1 MTRTVSGAEPRA
13 AAPAWRGTTLRL
25 VALVVALTTALAI
38 TPAVGTT
45 QPSAKIYRVGVL
57 WFTFPEV
64 SAPFFEALRQGLAE
78 LGYVD
83 GRDIIFEQRWAEKNP
98 GHYAALTADLLRA
111 KVDVI
116 VAGNLESSI
125 AARKVTST
133 VPIVLTAGGDPVRAG
148 LVSSLARPGGN
159 VTGMSE
165 IVPDLAPKVLQLLK
179 ETMPTMAHVGV
190 LSDPANPSY
199 ESTRHEI
206 ERAAKALGLQLTPVN
221 VTRPDDFPGAFATI
235 TRERLDGLIVYVT
248 PITQGHRTQIV
259 DFTQRRR
266 LPVLYS
272 AREFVDAGGL
282 MSYGPNHR
290 ALFHRAATYVDKIL
304 KGMRAAD
311 LPVEQPTKFELI
323 INLKTAKALGLTIPP
338 SLLLRADEVIQ

>member
-1 MTRTVSGAEPRA
+1 M
-13 AAPAWRGTTLRL
+13 TLRII
-25 VALVVALTTALAI
+25 ALVVTLSTALAV
-38 TPAVGTT
+38 TPGVGPA

-78 LGYVD
+78 LGYVE

-98 GHYAALTADLLRA
+98 GNYAGLTTDLLRT

-125 AARKVTST
+125 AARQITST

-179 ETMPTMAHVGV
+179 ETIPTMVHVGV

-199 ESTRHEI
+199 ESTRYEMQ
-206 ERAAKALGLQLTPVN
+206 RAAKALGLKLTQVN

-235 TRERLDGLIVYVT
+235 TRERLEGLIVYVT
-248 PITQGHRTQIV
+248 PITQGHRKEIV
-259 DFTQRRR
+259 DFAQRRG
-266 LPVLYS
+266 LPTLYS

-290 ALFHRAATYVDKIL
+290 ALFQRAATYVDKIL
-304 KGMRAAD
+304 KGIRPAD
-311 LPVEQPTKFELI
+311 LPIEQPTKFELI
-323 INLKTAKALGLTIPP
+323 INLNAAKALGLTIPQ
-338 SLLLRADEVIQ
+338 SVLVRAERVIQ

>member
-1 MTRTVSGAEPRA
+1 MTL
-13 AAPAWRGTTLRL
+13 TLVRVVIAL
-25 VALVVALTTALAI
+25 VATLVL
-38 TPAVGTT
+38 TPAVGVA
-45 QPSAKIYRVGVL
+45 QPGAKPYRVGVL

-78 LGYVD
+78 LGYVE
-83 GRDIIFEQRWAEKNP
+83 GRHVFFEQRWAEKNP
-98 GHYAALTADLLRA
+98 DQYARLTAELLRA

-125 AARKVTST
+125 AARKVTSS

-148 LVSSLARPGGN
+148 LVASLARPGGN

-165 IVPDLAPKVLQLLK
+165 VVPDLAPKVLQLLK
-179 ETMPTMAHVGV
+179 EIVPSMAHVGV

-199 ESTRHEI
+199 DSTRYEMDQ
-206 ERAAKALGLQLTPVN
+206 AARTLGLQITPVN
-221 VTRPDDFPGAFATI
+221 VTRPDDFPGAFSSI

-248 PITQGHRTQIV
+248 PITQGHRKHIV
-259 DFTQRRR
+259 EFAHRKR
-266 LPVLYS
+266 LPALYS

-290 ALFHRAATYVDKIL
+290 ALFHRAAAYVDKIL
-304 KGMRAAD
+304 KGMKPAD

-323 INLKTAKALGLTIPP
+323 INLKTAKALGLTIPQ
-338 SLLLRADEVIQ
+338 SLQLRADQVIE